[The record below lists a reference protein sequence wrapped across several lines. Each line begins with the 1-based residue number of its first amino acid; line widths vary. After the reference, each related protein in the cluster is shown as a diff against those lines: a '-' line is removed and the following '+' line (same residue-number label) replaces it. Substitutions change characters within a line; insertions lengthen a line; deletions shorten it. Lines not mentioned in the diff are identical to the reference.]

1 MGWEVCRVQAQSY
14 YEDISLST
22 IMGSHCLTWWCW
34 TFSGMGTVQWQS
46 QRPPPTVAW
55 AIQARKDCCPQPS
68 PHACLWLHRRRGGWR
83 EEVNQTETL
92 FNSTASVYY
101 RIIICCAHEKCA
113 CYVSWEYSCYKY
125 LPELSHS
132 SLAFNCATA
141 SRSRS
146 STNCSLPTPVD
157 SCEKKSCS
165 IHNACG
171 NKSSLH
177 APVVYIVN
185 LSWGI
190 GMLCEEPFS
199 IEGGHCVGQCWYRTW
214 EQDVVCV
221 HVQCTRCAEHEQHV
235 GNLYWSS

>member
-1 MGWEVCRVQAQSY
+1 MCMLCILGVQLLQEGVC
-14 YEDISLST
+14 
-22 IMGSHCLTWWCW
+22 
-34 TFSGMGTVQWQS
+34 
-46 QRPPPTVAW
+46 
-55 AIQARKDCCPQPS
+55 
-68 PHACLWLHRRRGGWR
+68 
-83 EEVNQTETL
+83 
-92 FNSTASVYY
+92 
-101 RIIICCAHEKCA
+101 
-113 CYVSWEYSCYKY
+113 Y

-157 SCEKKSCS
+157 SCERKSCS

-199 IEGGHCVGQCWYRTW
+199 IEGGHCVEQWWYMFFIAGLVRVLCILWQYTKSIQTFLAYSQSGGNNSCGMGSITCWLLYTRVLYNCGDIICFGRALFSLWKFQAIISITSPHILVKYW
-214 EQDVVCV
+214 YAWLLLDQRSRHICV
-221 HVQCTRCAEHEQHV
+221 LETF
-235 GNLYWSS
+235 